1 LSVDLKSDLYIRI
14 TTKKNIKLKMSK
26 ELETKLTKIFNM
38 LAGQNLDALL
48 LQGVDN
54 FAWATCGA
62 ASYINTADSQGV
74 GSLLITPKRRYL
86 ITNNIEAP
94 RFQQEEELEAQGWE
108 FVVSPW
114 YEPDETIS
122 RLTTGMRLGADG
134 AYPGATNL
142 SEALTLLRMDLL
154 PEEGARFKAVSQGCA
169 SAMQQAIQRV
179 EPGMTEYQIA
189 SLLNE
194 ETQQRG
200 ILPVVNLIATDERI
214 YSYRH
219 PLPTDKK
226 LDRYA
231 MLVLCGR
238 KYGLVCSLTRL
249 VHFGSLPDE
258 LRRKSEAVAAVDAAF
273 IASTQPGATLSEIFR
288 QAQKKY
294 AEVGF
299 ADEWQLHH
307 QGGPAGYNPRE
318 AIATPSSQVTV
329 AVGQVYAWN
338 PSITGTKS
346 EDTILVTKDSFEI
359 MSEIPGWPMFSI
371 DIAGLKIPRPMILEK

>member
-1 LSVDLKSDLYIRI
+1 
-14 TTKKNIKLKMSK
+14 MSN
-26 ELETKLTKIFNM
+26 ELETKLTRILDLLTEK
-38 LAGQNLDALL
+38 NLDALL

-74 GSLLITPKRRYL
+74 GSLLITSEKRYL

-94 RFQQEEELEAQGWE
+94 RFQQEEELDAQGWE

-114 YEPDETIS
+114 YKPDETINGLS
-122 RLTTGMRLGADG
+122 TGMRLGADG

-142 SEALTLLRMDLL
+142 REALTLLRIDLL
-154 PEEGARFKAVSQGCA
+154 PEEGERFKKVSQGCA

-179 EPGMTEYQIA
+179 EPGMTEYKIA

-219 PLPTDKK
+219 PLPTGKK
-226 LDRYA
+226 LDKYA

-273 IASTQPGATLSEIFR
+273 IAATQPGATLSEIFH
-288 QAQKKY
+288 QTQTKY

-318 AIATPSSQVTV
+318 AIATPSSQLTV

-346 EDTILVTKDSFEI
+346 EDTILVTEDGFEI
-359 MSEIPGWPMFSI
+359 MTEIAGWPMFSI
-371 DIAGLKIPRPMILEK
+371 DVAGLKIPRPTILEK